1 MELKDL
7 YYEIYPQHIQEQKTG
22 SYTIPEMK
30 FIHGD
35 LTQYDWSNA
44 DLVLANSTCFD
55 RELMQKILE
64 KAEKMKP
71 GSFIVT
77 FTKSLPYNETFE
89 LVSSEKKVMSWA
101 KATVNVYRKSS

>member
-1 MELKDL
+1 
-7 YYEIYPQHIQEQKTG
+7 
-22 SYTIPEMK
+22 MK

-64 KAEKMKP
+64 KAEKMKT

-77 FTKSLPYNETFE
+77 FTQSLPDNDTFE